1 MIIKEN
7 MIYRYDNIVDNT
19 ICDSVLNYYTKT
31 YDNEL
36 NDVNKLPWF
45 EENTIYWVNL
55 QKTKIQNEINF
66 CRKNISKLVNDS
78 YNVLSYPHLTT
89 LVMWK
94 EGKSMAIHKDNG
106 YENDK
111 DILHMRTYTA
121 VMYINDDFEGG
132 ETIIQKENSNEI
144 EYECKP
150 QKGSV
155 LIFKSDDSCLHGV
168 NKITKGNR
176 LTLSMWF
183 VIDEQYLEKL

>member
-7 MIYRYDNIVDNT
+7 MIYRYDNIIDST
-19 ICDSVLNYYTKT
+19 MCDSILNYYTET
-31 YDNEL
+31 YDNQL
-36 NDVNKLPWF
+36 NDINKLPWF

>member
-7 MIYRYDNIVDNT
+7 MIYRYDNIIDST
-19 ICDSVLNYYTKT
+19 MCDSILNYYTET

>member
-7 MIYRYDNIVDNT
+7 MIYRYDNIVNN
-19 ICDSVLNYYTKT
+19 IMCDSILNYYTEA

-36 NDVNKLPWF
+36 NDVSKLPWF
-45 EENTIYWVNL
+45 EGNTIYWGNL
-55 QKTKIQNEINF
+55 QKTKIENEINF

-78 YNVLSYPHLTT
+78 YNALAYPHLTT

-111 DILHMRTYTA
+111 HILHMRTYTA

-132 ETIIQKENSNEI
+132 ETIIKKENSNEM

-183 VIDEQYLEKL
+183 AIDEQYLEK

>member
-7 MIYRYDNIVDNT
+7 MIYRYDNIIDST
-19 ICDSVLNYYTKT
+19 MCDSILNYYTET
-31 YDNEL
+31 YDNQL
-36 NDVNKLPWF
+36 NDINKLPWF

-150 QKGSV
+150 QKASV